1 MATAQQSALLSR
13 RHVGWVD
20 NLRVAVIAG
29 VIVVHTATGYV
40 LDLAG
45 WYYDDERDVSSV
57 WSDVL
62 MVPAVLAAVFLL
74 GPLFFV
80 AGWFSARAIARRG
93 PGAFVRSRLLRLGV
107 PLVAFVLLLN
117 PLTDYLGN
125 IWDERGSFWFYLED
139 TEVGAM
145 WFVAALLAFSVAY
158 ALVRR
163 AHPDPRPAR
172 PDGRLVLWAAT
183 AIAVSSFLVWQ
194 VWPLTEDAV
203 LNLKFAEWPQGA
215 VLFGLGVYAA
225 EAGWVDDP
233 PPLSDVRSLGWTA
246 LAGMVAFVAL
256 FAFGA
261 ASGAEDLGSPT
272 GWPTMATAVLNG
284 LVAVTGTIWFVVWF
298 AARWPQHGR
307 VAGAAARGSYATYV
321 LHPLVVTLLM
331 LAFAPLALAV
341 WPKFVLVAAVAVP
354 VCFVVGYAVTRLP
367 GVSRVL

>member
-1 MATAQQSALLSR
+1 MTTAQQSSLRSR

-57 WSDVL
+57 WSTVL
-62 MVPAVLAAVFLL
+62 LVPGVLAAVFLL

-80 AGWFSARAIARRG
+80 AGWFSARALARRG
-93 PGAFVRSRLLRLGV
+93 PGAFASSRMLRLGV
-107 PLVAFVLLLN
+107 PLVVFVLLIN

-125 IWDERGSFWFYLED
+125 IWDERGSFWFYLQH

-158 ALVRR
+158 ALLRR
-163 AHPDPRPAR
+163 VHPDPRPPR
-172 PDGRLVLWAAT
+172 PGGGLVLWAVV

-194 VWPLTEDAV
+194 VWPLTEDAM

-215 VLFGLGVYAA
+215 VLFALGVLAA

-233 PPLSDVRSLGWTA
+233 PPLSDVRRLGWTA

-256 FAFGA
+256 FAYGA
-261 ASGAEDLGSPT
+261 ASGAQDLGSAT
-272 GWPTMATAVLNG
+272 EWPTMATAVLNG

-298 AARWPQHGR
+298 ASRWPQHGR
-307 VAGAAARGSYATYV
+307 VVGAAARGSYATYV

-331 LAFAPLALAV
+331 LAFAPLVLSV
-341 WPKFVLVAAVAVP
+341 WLKFVLVAAVAVP
-354 VCFVVGYAVTRLP
+354 ACFAIGYAVTRLP
-367 GVSRVL
+367 GASRVL